1 MHLVHL
7 TIAPDAIV
15 SSLLD
20 WTDSEEYVSGN
31 TREKRLAEL
40 WDHYRCF
47 CEEAHIG
54 DRASSKLFSVATTI
68 TWLNWLRWSFPKKT
82 FCNRCSLYVV
92 LVVKCCERLCFDSCK
107 GCRHATWSLHW
118 FCFFPTSLCGVLV
131 FGSALPP
138 PASHTTYTHTQL
150 TLTQLVH
157 TQLTHTQLVHTK
169 LTYTQLT
176 HTQLVHTKLT
186 YTQLTHTQLTHTQLT
201 HTQLVHTQLAHTQL
215 VHTQLTHTQLTHTQ
229 LTHTQLTCFLY
240 IYMYITKDDV
250 F

>member
-54 DRASSKLFSVATTI
+54 DRASRKLFSVATLSPDSIGYVEVSQKKLSATAARYMLY
-68 TWLNWLRWSFPKKT
+68 WLSNVAKDYALTHAKDADMQLDPYIDFVFSRHLCVGFL
-82 FCNRCSLYVV
+82 FLV
-92 LVVKCCERLCFDSCK
+92 LHSRRL
-107 GCRHATWSLHW
+107 
-118 FCFFPTSLCGVLV
+118 P
-131 FGSALPP
+131 
-138 PASHTTYTHTQL
+138 HTQL
-150 TLTQLVH
+150 I
-157 TQLTHTQLVHTK
+157 LTHNLLSHNSSTHNL
-169 LTYTQLT
+169 LT
-176 HTQLVHTKLT
+176 HNLSTQNL
-186 YTQLTHTQLTHTQLT
+186 LTHNLLTHNLLT
-201 HTQLVHTQLAHTQL
+201 HNLSTQNL
-215 VHTQLTHTQLTHTQ
+215 LTHNLLTHNL
-229 LTHTQLTCFLY
+229 LTHNLSTHNLLTHNLSTHNLLTHNLLTHNLLTHNLTCFLY